1 MTFSKVCTARLNID
15 KAIKALSLA
24 LFQLGSLDIPKRQ
37 IKYNDKYGSDLTLIP
52 AGYYRVT
59 SIGDKS
65 NGYYWL
71 FTRESNGLFDK
82 MNTFFNKTSNFDILI
97 VKK

>member
-1 MTFSKVCTARLNID
+1 MTSIPDTGIIVRLVYKSTVSSPKFSFNTATE
-15 KAIKALSLA
+15 
-24 LFQLGSLDIPKRQ
+24 RQ

-59 SIGDKS
+59 SIGDK
-65 NGYYWL
+65 WL

>member
-1 MTFSKVCTARLNID
+1 MEEEFMNSRKNRFISGFLSFVMMFALVMQVLPPIETS
-15 KAIKALSLA
+15 AISAEEGGEGK
-24 LFQLGSLDIPKRQ
+24 
-37 IKYNDKYGSDLTLIP
+37 LTISSP
-52 AGYYRVT
+52 
-59 SIGDKS
+59 SHGDEI